1 MNRDRFQPR
10 RWPRRN
16 LLAWMGTLTLLYPVM
31 QFIGF
36 KIPKKPIFID
46 ITHPLPPAG
55 YLVTKDFVI
64 FDREEKCWAL
74 SRSCTHLGCRVNYLE
89 QTDSL
94 ECPCH
99 QSQFHA
105 TTGEVIKGPATRP
118 LLSLPVEKRQSVP
131 FYVVTISG

>member
-1 MNRDRFQPR
+1 MNCDGFR
-10 RWPRRN
+10 RLRWSRRN
-16 LLAWMGTLTLLYPVM
+16 FLAGMGTLTLLYPVM

-36 KIPKKPIFID
+36 KIPKKPAFID
-46 ITHPLPPAG
+46 ITQPLPPAG
-55 YLVTKDFVI
+55 YLVTKDFVL
-64 FDREEKCWAL
+64 FEREGKCWAL

-99 QSQFHA
+99 QSMFHA

-118 LLSLPVEKRQSVP
+118 LVSFPVEKRQSVP
-131 FYVVTISG
+131 FYVVTLA

>member
-1 MNRDRFQPR
+1 MNRNTFQQQ
-10 RWPRRN
+10 RWSRRN
-16 LLAWMGTLTLLYPVM
+16 CLACLGTLTLLYPLL

-36 KIPKKPIFID
+36 KVPKKPTFID
-46 ITHPLPPAG
+46 ITQPLPPAG
-55 YLVTKDFVI
+55 YLVTKDFVL
-64 FDREEKCWAL
+64 FDRREKCWAL

-99 QSQFHA
+99 QSKFHA

-118 LLSLPVEKRQSVP
+118 LVSFPVEKRQSVP
-131 FYVVTISG
+131 FYVVTIA